1 MANAIRPI
9 TNEVAPRDTE
19 LSLGSN
25 IQAGDS
31 TTAREMARI
40 QGEIFMAKK
49 FPRDVMKAL
58 DKIEQECARPTLA
71 SQAVYTYARGGS
83 NIKGPSIRLAEAV
96 ARCWGNLRYGF
107 EEVSNNGKESVIRAY
122 AYDVENNQQAER
134 IFTVKLGRYSKRG
147 GFSMADDPRD
157 QYEIVANNASRRVRA
172 CILQLI
178 PGDIIDYAVQ
188 LCSDTIAKNFKV
200 NEDTINKLIKAFA
213 NYNVTEAMLEK
224 FVQRRLVA
232 MTADQYVRL
241 QSIYTS
247 LRDGIAKVED
257 FFVVEKTEEK
267 KEPEPVPEV
276 QPPVESYGQG
286 PESFDDDLTAG
297 L

>member
-83 NIKGPSIRLAEAV
+83 DIKGPSIRLAEAV

-157 QYEIVANNASRRVRA
+157 QYEIVASNASRRVRA

-200 NEDTINKLIKAFA
+200 NDETINSLVSAFSDFG
-213 NYNVTEAMLEK
+213 VTSAMLEK
-224 FVQRRLVA
+224 FVQRKLKA
-232 MTADQYVRL
+232 MTADQYTRL
-241 QSIYTS
+241 RSIYVS

-257 FFVVEKTEEK
+257 FFEVEKPEEK
-267 KEPEPVPEV
+267 KEPEPEPEV
-276 QPPVESYGQG
+276 QPSVESYG
-286 PESFDDDLTAG
+286 PEAFDDDLTAG

>member
-9 TNEVAPRDTE
+9 SNAVAPRDTE
-19 LSLGSN
+19 LSLGSS

-71 SQAVYTYARGGS
+71 KQAVYTYARGGS
-83 NIKGPSIRLAEAV
+83 DIKGPSIRLAEAV

-107 EEVSNNGKESVIRAY
+107 EEVSSNGKESVVRAY

-147 GFSMADDPRD
+147 GFAMADDPRD

-224 FVQRRLVA
+224 FVQRRLIA

-257 FFVVEKTEEK
+257 FFEVEKPEAK
-267 KEPEPVPEV
+267 KEPEPAVEV
-276 QPPVESYGQG
+276 QPPVEDYGQG

>member
-9 TNEVAPRDTE
+9 SNAVAPRDTE

-71 SQAVYTYARGGS
+71 KQAVYTYARGGS
-83 NIKGPSIRLAEAV
+83 DIKGPSIRLAEAV

-107 EEVSNNGKESVIRAY
+107 EEVSNNGKESVVRAY

-147 GFSMADDPRD
+147 GFAMADDPRD

-200 NEDTINKLIKAFA
+200 NEDIINKLIKAFA

-257 FFVVEKTEEK
+257 FFEVEKPETK
-267 KEPEPVPEV
+267 KEPEPALEV
-276 QPPVESYGQG
+276 QPPVEDYGSG

>member
-9 TNEVAPRDTE
+9 TNEAAPRDTE

-83 NIKGPSIRLAEAV
+83 DIKGPSIRLAEAV

-107 EEVSNNGKESVIRAY
+107 EEVSNNGKESSIRAY

-200 NEDTINKLIKAFA
+200 NEDTINKLIRAFA

>member
-71 SQAVYTYARGGS
+71 KQAVYTYARGGS
-83 NIKGPSIRLAEAV
+83 DIKGPSIRLAEAV

-107 EEVSNNGKESVIRAY
+107 EEVSSNGKESVVRAY

-147 GFSMADDPRD
+147 GFAMADDPRD

-224 FVQRRLVA
+224 FVQRRLIA

-257 FFVVEKTEEK
+257 FFEVEKPEAK
-267 KEPEPVPEV
+267 KEPEPAVEV
-276 QPPVESYGQG
+276 QPPVEDYGQG

>member
-9 TNEVAPRDTE
+9 QNSLAPINNTE
-19 LSLGSN
+19 LSLSSN

-49 FPRDVMKAL
+49 YPRDTMKAL

-83 NIKGPSIRLAEAV
+83 DIKGPSIRLAEAV

-107 EEVSNNGKESVIRAY
+107 EEISSDGKESVVRAY

-157 QYEIVANNASRRVRA
+157 QYEIVANSASRRVRA

-188 LCSDTIAKNFKV
+188 LCSDTIAKSFKV
-200 NEDTINKLIKAFA
+200 NDETIDSLVNTFA
-213 NYNVTEAMLEK
+213 GFGVTPAMLEK
-224 FVQRRLVA
+224 FVQRKLKA
-232 MTADQYVRL
+232 MTADQYTRL
-241 QSIYTS
+241 RSIYVS

-257 FFVVEKTEEK
+257 FFEVEKPEEK
-267 KEPEPVPEV
+267 KEPEPALEEQ
-276 QPPVESYGQG
+276 QPIESYG
-286 PESFDDDLTAG
+286 PEAFDDDLTAG

>member
-1 MANAIRPI
+1 MATAIRPI
-9 TNEVAPRDTE
+9 SNTE
-19 LSLGSN
+19 LTTRPMSSDMSLGVPVQS
-25 IQAGDS
+25 GDA

-49 FPRDVMKAL
+49 FPRDTMKAL
-58 DKIEQECARPTLA
+58 DKIEQECNRPTLA
-71 SQAVYTYARGGS
+71 KQAVYTYARGGS
-83 NIKGPSIRLAEAV
+83 DIKGPSIRLAEAV

-107 EEVSNNGKESVIRAY
+107 EEVSNDGKEAVVRAY

-134 IFTVKLGRYSKRG
+134 VFTVKLGRYTKRS
-147 GFSMADDPRD
+147 GFSAAEDPRD
-157 QYEIVANNASRRVRA
+157 HYEIIANNASRRVRA

-178 PGDIIDYAVQ
+178 PGDIIDYAVN

-200 NEDTINKLIKAFA
+200 NEDTIGKLIRAFA
-213 NYNVTEAMLEK
+213 NYGVTEAQLEK
-224 FVQRRLVA
+224 FVQRRLIA

-257 FFVVEKTEEK
+257 FFKT
-267 KEPEPVPEV
+267 EPEPASTAPAPAVETPVEV
-276 QPPVESYGQG
+276 QPTAD
-286 PESFDDDLTAG
+286 FDDLTAG

>member
-9 TNEVAPRDTE
+9 SNTVAPRDTG

-71 SQAVYTYARGGS
+71 KQAVYTYARGGS
-83 NIKGPSIRLAEAV
+83 DIKGPSIRLAEAV

-107 EEVSNNGKESVIRAY
+107 EEVSSNGKESVVRAY

-147 GFSMADDPRD
+147 GFAMADDPRD

-213 NYNVTEAMLEK
+213 SYNVTEAMLEK
-224 FVQRRLVA
+224 FVQRRLIA

-257 FFVVEKTEEK
+257 FFETEKPEAK
-267 KEPEPVPEV
+267 KEPEPAVEV
-276 QPPVESYGQG
+276 QPPVEDYGQG

>member
-9 TNEVAPRDTE
+9 SNTVAPRDTE

-71 SQAVYTYARGGS
+71 KQAVYTYARGGS
-83 NIKGPSIRLAEAV
+83 DIKGPSIRLAEAV

-107 EEVSNNGKESVIRAY
+107 EEVSSNGKESVVRAY

-147 GFSMADDPRD
+147 GFAMADDPRD

-200 NEDTINKLIKAFA
+200 NEDTINKLIRAFA

-257 FFVVEKTEEK
+257 FFVVEKPEEK

-276 QPPVESYGQG
+276 QPLVESYG
-286 PESFDDDLTAG
+286 PEAFDDDLTAG

>member
-19 LSLGSN
+19 LSLGSS

-83 NIKGPSIRLAEAV
+83 DIKGPSIRLAEAV

-157 QYEIVANNASRRVRA
+157 QYEIVASNASRRVRA

-200 NEDTINKLIKAFA
+200 NDETINSLVSAFSDFG
-213 NYNVTEAMLEK
+213 VTSAMLEK
-224 FVQRRLVA
+224 FVQRKLKA
-232 MTADQYVRL
+232 MTADQYTRL
-241 QSIYTS
+241 RSIYVS

-257 FFVVEKTEEK
+257 FFEVEKPEEK

-276 QPPVESYGQG
+276 QPPVESYG
-286 PESFDDDLTAG
+286 PEAFDDDLTAG

>member
-9 TNEVAPRDTE
+9 SNTVAPRDTE
-19 LSLGSN
+19 LSLGSS

-71 SQAVYTYARGGS
+71 KQAVYTYARGGS
-83 NIKGPSIRLAEAV
+83 DIKGPSIRLAEAV

-107 EEVSNNGKESVIRAY
+107 EEVSSNGKESVVRAY

-224 FVQRRLVA
+224 FVQRRLIA

-257 FFVVEKTEEK
+257 FFETEKPEAK
-267 KEPEPVPEV
+267 KEPEPAVEV
-276 QPPVESYGQG
+276 QPPVEGYGQG